1 MGKSL
6 GIRCALGFLCII
18 LGLEAWN
25 TPWAAQEPS
34 QTFVAQGTAPLQP
47 ANRAQSRTQALEDLL
62 RQAVLQAV
70 GSLVPG
76 QELAHKNKEIRKD
89 IVSQAERYAQSFK
102 ILAEYTDG
110 DLYRVQGAV
119 DVAVGTLRADLE
131 KMGIALQATP
141 PVGEGLQGTGSDS
154 AVREEVSPAGTPVT
168 PEVQPTVSKDHE
180 GPKGRILWAVT
191 ENWDQPNTSTV
202 REGFVP
208 QPELGVW
215 FADEARDY
223 GWQVTFSQEPSNEV
237 PLNAEQLS
245 PWLEEAR
252 RRGAS
257 HLIMGTAGRAGDAF
271 EVRLRVLDA
280 ASGQTV
286 GRLDERVSA
295 FKHEPTEGMLLLAE
309 LLASKLEPVLSKGAV
324 AVQEPSQVQATPSPG
339 PSPVAGP
346 GSWEVVLKG
355 DASYAAWLSME
366 KRLKEMNKDFAVES
380 VILET
385 EGVVARAKNVDPEAL
400 RGSDGLRVGM
410 QMVLRME
417 GIDPAAR
424 RITFT
429 VVPVAEESQ
438 ASPALESK
446 TP

>member
-18 LGLEAWN
+18 LGLEGGA
-25 TPWAAQEPS
+25 PWAAQDLS
-34 QTFVAQGTAPLQP
+34 QTFVAQGTSPLQP

-70 GSLVPG
+70 GTLVPG
-76 QELAHKNKEIRKD
+76 QELAQKNKEIRNG

-119 DVAVGTLRADLE
+119 DVALGTLRADLE
-131 KMGIALQATP
+131 KMGIALQSAP
-141 PVGEGLQGTGSDS
+141 SLGEGLQTTGSE
-154 AVREEVSPAGTPVT
+154 AAAREEAGSASAPVV
-168 PEVQPTVSKDHE
+168 PEVQPPFSKDHE
-180 GPKGRILWAVT
+180 APKGRLLWAVT
-191 ENWDQPNTSTV
+191 ENWDPPSTSTLQ
-202 REGFVP
+202 EGSVT
-208 QPELGVW
+208 QGELGVW

-223 GWQVTFSQEPSNEV
+223 GWQVTFPKESPQGVPST
-237 PLNAEQLS
+237 AEQLV

-252 RRGAS
+252 RRGVS
-257 HLIMGTAGRAGDAF
+257 HLIMGTAGKAGDAL
-271 EVRLRVLDA
+271 EVRLEVVDA
-280 ASGQTV
+280 GSGQSV
-286 GRLDERVSA
+286 ARLDERVSG
-295 FKHEPTEGMLLLAE
+295 FSHESSEGMILLAE
-309 LLASKLEPVLSKGAV
+309 VLASKLEPVLSKGTFA
-324 AVQEPSQVQATPSPG
+324 AQEPSQVQAAPSPS
-339 PSPVAGP
+339 PAPVAGP

-366 KRLKEMNKDFAVES
+366 KRLKETNKDFAVDS

-385 EGVVARAKNVDPEAL
+385 EGVAARAKNVDPEAL
-400 RGSDGLRVGM
+400 KGLDGMPVGI

-424 RITFT
+424 RITFS

-438 ASPALESK
+438 ASPAQKSE